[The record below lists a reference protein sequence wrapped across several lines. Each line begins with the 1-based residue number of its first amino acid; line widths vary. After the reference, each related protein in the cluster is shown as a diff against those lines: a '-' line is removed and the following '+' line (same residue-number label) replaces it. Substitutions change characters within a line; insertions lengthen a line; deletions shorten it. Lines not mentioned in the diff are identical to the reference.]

1 MSKCVAAEIR
11 LSVGKD
17 TGVAADQSAGVE
29 ALQTGGCLPHL

>member
-1 MSKCVAAEIR
+1 MAAEIS

-29 ALQTGGCLPHL
+29 ALQTGGSLLHL